1 MLKLSHIF
9 SLFAVMAML
18 LLAVGCQK
26 MEDLEPVSNELP
38 GLRHGDDAEVDG
50 IDTRMDSSTFRN
62 NDGRPDDDGGDTVN
76 DDDDEEDDDEE
87 QTIESGGN

>member
-38 GLRHGDDAEVDG
+38 GLRHGHAWIQAPSATMMVG
-50 IDTRMDSSTFRN
+50 QTM
-62 NDGRPDDDGGDTVN
+62 TV
-76 DDDDEEDDDEE
+76 E
-87 QTIESGGN
+87 TL